1 MESYMMVG
9 FRELNLE
16 VASLK
21 NLYHIQNQNQGQS
34 SEEEREGEEVDM
46 LTWGKVTRISLCVL
60 CYYVFLYAKLSYCG
74 STFVSIVWK

>member
-74 STFVSIVWK
+74 SIFVSIVWK

>member
-34 SEEEREGEEVDM
+34 SEEESEEEEVDM
-46 LTWGKVTRISLCVL
+46 EESD
-60 CYYVFLYAKLSYCG
+60 
-74 STFVSIVWK
+74 